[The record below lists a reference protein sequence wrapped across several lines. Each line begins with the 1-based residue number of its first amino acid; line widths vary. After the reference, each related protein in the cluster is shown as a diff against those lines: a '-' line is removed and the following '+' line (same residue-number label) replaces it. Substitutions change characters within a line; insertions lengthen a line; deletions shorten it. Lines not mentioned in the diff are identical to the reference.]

1 MSAAEVSQAE
11 TSAFDSLRGKIAQVP
26 SERDWNVYQ
35 AVRVESWAT
44 RVAAEEFGIS
54 QTRVSQIVQRTAVYI
69 AEALPA
75 PAKERDAQH
84 LAAGKQL
91 AADRIDYLYGSA
103 MRCFRMS
110 QSTEKGNC
118 TNGRRHYGEMRYLMA
133 ASRLA
138 MIASTLPLPR
148 KMWWPDEETPDS
160 EAQPASESKPERRQ
174 AASSPKSKPV
184 ASNREAPAE
193 TCSAPAVEQPA
204 AAAGPLSPSSATAAA
219 MLSYVEQSRG
229 SGAAANVAARPVQTN
244 AVGASKSLTPKQ
256 AERRA
261 KLFQTG

>member
-1 MSAAEVSQAE
+1 MSAAEVGQAE
-11 TSAFDSLRGKIAQVP
+11 TSAFDGLRGKIAQP

-44 RVAAEEFGIS
+44 RVAAQEFGIS
-54 QTRVSQIVQRTAVYI
+54 QTRVIQIVQRTAAFI
-69 AEALPA
+69 AEVLPA
-75 PAKERDAQH
+75 PSKQLEAQQ

-91 AADRIDYLYGSA
+91 AADRIDYLYGAA

-118 TNGRRHYGEMRYLMA
+118 TNGRRNYGEMRYLMA

-138 MIASTLPLPR
+138 TIASTLPLPR
-148 KMWWPDEETPDS
+148 QLWRADEETLDS
-160 EAQPASESKPERRQ
+160 EAQPACESKPERRQ
-174 AASSPKSKPV
+174 TASPPKSKPA
-184 ASNREAPAE
+184 ASNRVAAAE

-204 AAAGPLSPSSATAAA
+204 PAEVPPSPSSATAAA
-219 MLSYVEQSRG
+219 MLSYVEQSRS
-229 SGAAANVAARPVQTN
+229 SGATGNAVAHPVQQT
-244 AVGASKSLTPKQ
+244 ASASGSKILTPKQ